1 MCPLT
6 VADKAA
12 PAADEDSRLFERYRR
27 ERRPEDCE
35 ALVLR
40 FLPLAR
46 HLARR
51 YHAANEREDLEQ
63 VAALG
68 LVKAIDGYDPARGI
82 AFSSYAVPTIL
93 GELRRYF
100 RDRGWMVRVP
110 RSLQELSRELD
121 AATEAL
127 SRELGRTPTVDELA
141 ERCGVSAERVVE
153 ARSLATA
160 HRPVSLDRPIND
172 TDEAETVGTLL
183 GQDEAGYARAEAAID
198 LANLLEHR
206 PERERRVLRMRFEED
221 LVQRDIA
228 QRVGLSQMHVSRLI
242 SQAIHTLQAIAVA
255 GPGAVSRRG

>member
-1 MCPLT
+1 MCPAA
-6 VADKAA
+6 VADPEA
-12 PAADEDSRLFERYRR
+12 PTAVEDSQLFDRYRR

-51 YHAANEREDLEQ
+51 YVADNEREDLEQ

-68 LVKAIDGYDPARGI
+68 LMKAIDRFDPSRGI
-82 AFSSYAVPTIL
+82 AFGSFAVPTIL

-110 RSLQELSRELD
+110 RSLQELSRQLD
-121 AATEAL
+121 GDTETL
-127 SRELGRTPTVDELA
+127 TRELGRTPTVAELA
-141 ERCGVSAERVVE
+141 ERCGVSTEQVVE

-160 HRPVSLDRPIND
+160 HRPTSLDRPTND
-172 TDEAETVGTLL
+172 ADEAETVGTLL
-183 GQDEAGYARAEAAID
+183 GHDDAGYARAEAAID
-198 LANLLEHR
+198 LAHLLEHL
-206 PERERRVLRMRFEED
+206 PERQRMVLRLRFEED
-221 LVQRDIA
+221 LVQREIA

-242 SQAIHTLQAIAVA
+242 SQSIRTLQTIAA
-255 GPGAVSRRG
+255 ADSRAVTRRG